1 MMTTDK
7 AYESLQTRKTEFDIG
22 VCTFNGCT
30 ITITE
35 RESHIN
41 IRLALVQR
49 RRNVPDIGDTSPSL
63 MAEEKISQSKEVA
76 RLPEV
81 QVSQLLTSENCI
93 RN

>member
-35 RESHIN
+35 REE
-41 IRLALVQR
+41 
-49 RRNVPDIGDTSPSL
+49 PY
-63 MAEEKISQSKEVA
+63 
-76 RLPEV
+76 
-81 QVSQLLTSENCI
+81 
-93 RN
+93 